1 MEEKL
6 RKKAAWVIHR
16 SYFKHSYITYTAR
29 VRCRHH
35 VTSGHGCL
43 GVITFTHFSTS
54 LNSLHY
60 KRDCVPCSLH
70 CVPAWCHHCASCF
83 HDNSFSFL
91 LSTVGSIQWPGGVNS
106 HNLADKA
113 IKRYKT
119 NFPSFYCCAR
129 DLCFMRIFNTVKSRP
144 ISDKK
149 RIFSKFSLVLAG

>member
-1 MEEKL
+1 MGN
-6 RKKAAWVIHR
+6 R

-29 VRCRHH
+29 VTCQHH
-35 VTSGHGCL
+35 VTSGHECPN
-43 GVITFTHFSTS
+43 VITFTRFSTS
-54 LNSLHY
+54 LLYTMY
-60 KRDCVPCSLH
+60 KRDFVPCPSLYLYCVPS
-70 CVPAWCHHCASCF
+70 WYHHGGGASCF

-91 LSTVGSIQWPGGVNS
+91 PSTVGSIQWRGGVNS

-149 RIFSKFSLVLAG
+149 RIFSKLPLVRG

>member
-1 MEEKL
+1 M
-6 RKKAAWVIHR
+6 HR

-54 LNSLHY
+54 PNSLHY
-60 KRDCVPCSLH
+60 KRDCVCTLQPALCSGM
-70 CVPAWCHHCASCF
+70 VPSRRRASCF

-119 NFPSFYCCAR
+119 NFPSFYCSAR

-144 ISDKK
+144 IPDKK